1 MPYIPF
7 TDEQKVLAN
16 SVDLAEYLRVRGEK
30 LERAGIEHKLIYY
43 DSSGKHDSITIR
55 GSKWFDHKNQTGG
68 GAIKFMQEFYGMDF
82 QTAVQELLGRSIS
95 PLSNSPPK
103 ADTEEQKTRDF
114 ILPEPNSDMH
124 RVYAYL
130 IKQRFISTDIIT
142 YFAKQHTLYEDK
154 NHHNAVFVGLNE
166 KGMPKQAHKRS
177 TNSVGST
184 FRITCSGSDTR
195 YSFAHFGESK
205 RLYVFE
211 APIDMMSFLTL
222 YPKDWQK
229 HSCIAMNGV
238 YENAVLA
245 ALKNHSNLSEVIL
258 CVDND
263 EGGIEAVDRL
273 KDILSENGYT
283 DVKRLAPKFKD
294 WNEVLKAK
302 NGVKALPAV
311 PHKRKEEYLKEVSEL
326 GYLKCRPDKLTSQIY
341 ATFKNGQYKY
351 LAEYALAGSAF
362 FMPKSERIN
371 SECQA
376 FERLQHKLKSSYK
389 PYTDKGK
396 KAQKQRNLQECVQT
410 VLKDLRQTAR
420 TREQSINTAK
430 LLYRLADSAVR
441 ISVEETLNAPVQE
454 QTEDIQIVSEPEP
467 CMEFG

>member
-7 TDEQKVLAN
+7 TDEQKQLAN

-30 LERAGIEHKLIYY
+30 LERAGVEHKLIYY

-82 QTAVQELLGRSIS
+82 QTAVQELLGQRVT
-95 PLSNSPPK
+95 PLSHSPPK
-103 ADTEEQKTRDF
+103 AIAKEEKKEFR
-114 ILPEPNSDMH
+114 LPQANTNMH

-130 IKQRFISTDIIT
+130 IKQRFIAPEVIT
-142 YFAKQHTLYEDK
+142 HFAKQHTLYEDK
-154 NHHNAVFVGLNE
+154 EHHNAVFVGIDEN
-166 KGMPKQAHKRS
+166 GVPRQASKRS
-177 TNSVGST
+177 TNSYGNS
-184 FRITCSGSDTR
+184 FRITCQGSDTR

-222 YPKDWQK
+222 YPKEWQK
-229 HSCIAMNGV
+229 HSYIDMNGV
-238 YENAVLA
+238 YENAVLT

-273 KDILSENGYT
+273 RDILNENGYSN
-283 DVKRLAPKFKD
+283 VKRLAPPYKD

-326 GYLKCRPDKLTSQIY
+326 RYLKCRPDKLTSQIY

-362 FMPKSERIN
+362 FMPKTEQIN
-371 SECQA
+371 SECKA
-376 FERLQHKLKSSYK
+376 FVWLQNKLKGSYK
-389 PYTDKGK
+389 PYTDKGR
-396 KAQKQRNLQECVQT
+396 KAQKQRNLQDCVQEVLHDLKQT
-410 VLKDLRQTAR
+410 VR

-430 LLYRLADSAVR
+430 LLYRLADNAVR
-441 ISVEETLNAPVQE
+441 LSVEETLSVSIQE
-454 QTEDIQIVSEPEP
+454 QNEDIDIVPEPEP

>member
-16 SVDLAEYLRVRGEK
+16 SVNLEEFLRMRGEK
-30 LERAGIEHKLIYY
+30 LERVGREHKLIYY
-43 DSSGKHDSITIR
+43 DSSGKHDSITLR
-55 GSKWFDHKNQTGG
+55 GSTWFDHKNQVGG
-68 GAIKFMQEFYGMDF
+68 GAIKFMQEFYDMDF
-82 QTAVQELLGRSIS
+82 QTAVQELLGQRVT
-95 PLSNSPPK
+95 PLSHSPPK
-103 ADTEEQKTRDF
+103 AIAKEEKKEFR
-114 ILPEPNSDMH
+114 LPQANTNMH

-130 IKQRFISTDIIT
+130 IKQRFIAPEVIT
-142 YFAKQHTLYEDK
+142 HFAKQHTLYEDK
-154 NHHNAVFVGLNE
+154 EHHNAVFVGIDEN
-166 KGMPKQAHKRS
+166 GVPRQASKRS
-177 TNSVGST
+177 TNSYGNS
-184 FRITCSGSDTR
+184 FRITCQGSDTR
-195 YSFAHFGESK
+195 YSFTHFGESK

-222 YPKDWQK
+222 YPKEWQK
-229 HSCIAMNGV
+229 HSYIDMNGV
-238 YENAVLA
+238 YENAVLT

-273 KDILSENGYT
+273 KDILTENGYT

-302 NGVKALPAV
+302 NGALALPAV

-326 GYLKCRPDKLTSQIY
+326 RYLKCRPDKLTSQIY

-362 FMPKSERIN
+362 FMPKTEQIN
-371 SECQA
+371 SECKA
-376 FERLQHKLKSSYK
+376 FVWLQNKLKGSYK
-389 PYTDKGK
+389 PYTDKGR
-396 KAQKQRNLQECVQT
+396 KAQKQRNLQDCVQEVLHDLKQT
-410 VLKDLRQTAR
+410 VR

-430 LLYRLADSAVR
+430 LLYRLADNAVR
-441 ISVEETLNAPVQE
+441 LSVEETLSVSIQE
-454 QTEDIQIVSEPEP
+454 QNEDIDIVPEPEP

>member
-1 MPYIPF
+1 MSYIPF
-7 TDEQKVLAN
+7 TDEQKILAN

-30 LERAGIEHKLIYY
+30 LERVGIEHKLIYY

-82 QTAVQELLGRSIS
+82 QTAVQELLGQTVT
-95 PLSNSPPK
+95 PLSHSPPK
-103 ADTEEQKTRDF
+103 VSAKEEKKEFR
-114 ILPEPNSDMH
+114 LPEANTNMH

-130 IKQRFISTDIIT
+130 IKQRFISPDIISH
-142 YFAKQHTLYEDK
+142 FAKQHTLYEDK
-154 NHHNAVFVGLNE
+154 EHHNAVFVGVDEN
-166 KGMPKQAHKRS
+166 GVPRQASKRS
-177 TNSVGST
+177 TNSYGNS
-184 FRITCSGSDTR
+184 FRITCQGSDTR

-222 YPKDWQK
+222 YPNDWQK
-229 HSCIAMNGV
+229 HSYIAMNGV
-238 YENAVLA
+238 YENAVLT

-273 KDILSENGYT
+273 RDILNENGYSN
-283 DVKRLAPKFKD
+283 VKRLAPPYKD

-362 FMPKSERIN
+362 FMPKTEQIN
-371 SECQA
+371 SECKA
-376 FERLQHKLKSSYK
+376 FVWLQNKLKGSYK

-396 KAQKQRNLQECVQT
+396 AAAKQRNLQECVT
-410 VLKDLRQTAR
+410 EVMKDLRQTAR
-420 TREQSINTAK
+420 TREQCINTAK
-430 LLYRLADSAVR
+430 LLYQLADSAVR
-441 ISVEETLNAPVQE
+441 LSVEKTLYEPVAE
-454 QTEDIQIVSEPEP
+454 HIESEDIVSEPEP
-467 CMEFG
+467 FMEFG

>member
-7 TDEQKVLAN
+7 TDEQKQLAN

-82 QTAVQELLGRSIS
+82 QTAVQELLGRSIP
-95 PLSNSPPK
+95 PLSNIPPK
-103 ADTEEQKTRDF
+103 SDKQEQKTREF
-114 ILPEPNSDMH
+114 KLPEPNSDMH

-130 IKQRFISTDIIT
+130 IKQRYIAPDIIT
-142 YFAKQHTLYEDK
+142 HFAKQHTLYEDK
-154 NHHNAVFVGLNE
+154 EHHNAVFVGVDEN
-166 KGMPKQAHKRS
+166 GVPRQASKRS
-177 TNSVGST
+177 TNSYGNS
-184 FRITCSGSDTR
+184 FRITCQGSDTR

-273 KDILSENGYT
+273 RDILNENGYSN
-283 DVKRLAPKFKD
+283 VKRLAPPYKD

-302 NGVKALPAV
+302 NGAPALPAV
-311 PHKRKEEYLKEVSEL
+311 PNKHKEEYHRQVGNLQ
-326 GYLKCRPDKLTSQIY
+326 YLKCRPDKLTSQIY
-341 ATFKNGQYKY
+341 AAFKNEQYKY

-362 FMPKSERIN
+362 FMPKTEQIN
-371 SECQA
+371 SECKA
-376 FERLQHKLKSSYK
+376 FVWLQNKLKGSYK
-389 PYTDKGK
+389 PYTDKGR
-396 KAQKQRNLQECVQT
+396 KAQKQRNLQDCVQE
-410 VLKDLRQTAR
+410 VLHDLKQTAR
-420 TREQSINTAK
+420 TCEQSVNTAK
-430 LLYRLADSAVR
+430 LLYRLADSSVR
-441 ISVEETLNAPVQE
+441 MSVEETLSAPIQE
-454 QTEDIQIVSEPEP
+454 QTEDMDIVSESEP
-467 CMEFG
+467 CMEFS

>member
-1 MPYIPF
+1 MSYIPF
-7 TDEQKVLAN
+7 TDEQKILAN
-16 SVDLAEYLRVRGEK
+16 SIDLAEYLRVRGEK
-30 LERAGIEHKLIYY
+30 LERVGIEHKLIYY

-55 GSKWFDHKNQTGG
+55 GSKWFDHKNQIGG
-68 GAIKFMQEFYGMDF
+68 GAIKFMQEFYDMDF
-82 QTAVQELLGRSIS
+82 QTAVQELLGQTVT
-95 PLSNSPPK
+95 PLSHSPPK
-103 ADTEEQKTRDF
+103 VSAKEEKKEFR
-114 ILPEPNSDMH
+114 LPEANTNMH

-130 IKQRFISTDIIT
+130 IKQRFISPDIISH
-142 YFAKQHTLYEDK
+142 FAKQHTLYEDK
-154 NHHNAVFVGLNE
+154 EHHNAVFVGVDEN
-166 KGMPKQAHKRS
+166 GVPRQASKRS
-177 TNSVGST
+177 TNSYGNS
-184 FRITCSGSDTR
+184 FRITCQGSDTR

-211 APIDMMSFLTL
+211 APIDMLSFLTL
-222 YPKDWQK
+222 YPKEWQK
-229 HSCIAMNGV
+229 HSYIAMNGV
-238 YENAVLA
+238 YENAVLT

-273 KDILSENGYT
+273 RDILNENGYSN
-283 DVKRLAPKFKD
+283 VKRLAPEFKD
-294 WNEVLKAK
+294 WNECLKSQ
-302 NGVKALPAV
+302 NGVEPLLAV
-311 PHKRKEEYLKEVSEL
+311 PHKRKDEYLKEVSEL

-371 SECQA
+371 SEFQA
-376 FERLQHKLKSSYK
+376 FERLHVKLKDSYK

-396 KAQKQRNLQECVQT
+396 KSQKQRNLQECVQT

>member
-16 SVDLAEYLRVRGEK
+16 SVDLEQFLRMRGEK
-30 LERAGIEHKLIYY
+30 LERVGIEHKLIYY

-55 GSKWFDHKNQTGG
+55 GSKWFDHKNQVGG

-166 KGMPKQAHKRS
+166 NGEPKQAHKRS
-177 TNSVGST
+177 TNSIGST
-184 FRITCSGSDTR
+184 FRITCSGSDTH
-195 YSFAHFGESK
+195 YSFAHFGEDE

-211 APIDMMSFLTL
+211 APIDMLSFLTL
-222 YPKDWQK
+222 YPNDWQK
-229 HSCIAMNGV
+229 HSYIAMNGV

-273 KDILSENGYT
+273 RDILNENGYSN
-283 DVKRLAPKFKD
+283 VKRLAPPYKD

-302 NGVKALPAV
+302 NGAPALPAV
-311 PHKRKEEYLKEVSEL
+311 PNKHKEEYHRQVGNLQ
-326 GYLKCRPDKLTSQIY
+326 YLKCRPDKLTSQIY
-341 ATFKNGQYKY
+341 AAFKNEQYKY
-351 LAEYALAGSAF
+351 LAEYALVGSAF
-362 FMPKSERIN
+362 FIDKSCEKDMFAKLR
-371 SECQA
+371 A
-376 FERLQHKLKSSYK
+376 KLKAEYK

-396 KAQKQRNLQECVQT
+396 AAAKQRNLQECVT
-410 VLKDLRQTAR
+410 AVMKDLRQTAR
-420 TREQSINTAK
+420 THEQSVNTAK
-430 LLYRLADSAVR
+430 LLYQLADSAVR
-441 ISVEETLNAPVQE
+441 LSVEETLNAPMQE
-454 QTEDIQIVSEPEP
+454 NIESEDIVSEPEP

>member
-16 SVDLAEYLRVRGEK
+16 SVNLEEFLRMRGEK
-30 LERAGIEHKLIYY
+30 LERVGREHKLIYY
-43 DSSGKHDSITIR
+43 DSSGKHDSITLR
-55 GSKWFDHKNQTGG
+55 GSTWFDHKNQVGG
-68 GAIKFMQEFYGMDF
+68 GAIKFMQEFYDMDF
-82 QTAVQELLGRSIS
+82 QTAVQELLGQRVT
-95 PLSNSPPK
+95 PLSHSPPK
-103 ADTEEQKTRDF
+103 AIAKEEKKEFR
-114 ILPEPNSDMH
+114 LPQANTNMH

-130 IKQRFISTDIIT
+130 IKQRFIAPEVIT
-142 YFAKQHTLYEDK
+142 HFAKQHTLYEDK
-154 NHHNAVFVGLNE
+154 EHHNAVFVGIDEN
-166 KGMPKQAHKRS
+166 GVPRQASKRS
-177 TNSVGST
+177 TNSYGNS
-184 FRITCSGSDTR
+184 FRITCQGSDTR

-222 YPKDWQK
+222 YPKEWQK
-229 HSCIAMNGV
+229 HSYIDMNGV
-238 YENAVLA
+238 YENAVLT

-273 KDILSENGYT
+273 KDILTENGYT

-302 NGVKALPAV
+302 NGALALPAV

-326 GYLKCRPDKLTSQIY
+326 RYLKCRPDKLTSQIY

-362 FMPKSERIN
+362 FMPKTEQIN
-371 SECQA
+371 SECKA
-376 FERLQHKLKSSYK
+376 FVWLQNKLKGSYK
-389 PYTDKGK
+389 PYTDKGR
-396 KAQKQRNLQECVQT
+396 KAQKQRNLQDCVQEVLHDLKQT
-410 VLKDLRQTAR
+410 VR

-430 LLYRLADSAVR
+430 LLYRLADRAVR
-441 ISVEETLNAPVQE
+441 LSVEETLSVSIQE
-454 QTEDIQIVSEPEP
+454 QNEDIDIVPEPEP
-467 CMEFG
+467 CMEFS

>member
-1 MPYIPF
+1 M
-7 TDEQKVLAN
+7 
-16 SVDLAEYLRVRGEK
+16 
-30 LERAGIEHKLIYY
+30 
-43 DSSGKHDSITIR
+43 
-55 GSKWFDHKNQTGG
+55 
-68 GAIKFMQEFYGMDF
+68 
-82 QTAVQELLGRSIS
+82 
-95 PLSNSPPK
+95 
-103 ADTEEQKTRDF
+103 
-114 ILPEPNSDMH
+114 
-124 RVYAYL
+124 
-130 IKQRFISTDIIT
+130 
-142 YFAKQHTLYEDK
+142 
-154 NHHNAVFVGLNE
+154 FVGVDEN
-166 KGMPKQAHKRS
+166 GVPRQASKRS
-177 TNSVGST
+177 TNSYGNS
-184 FRITCSGSDTR
+184 FRITCQGSDTR

-263 EGGIEAVDRL
+263 EGGIEAVGRL

-362 FMPKSERIN
+362 FIDKSCEKDMFAKLR
-371 SECQA
+371 A
-376 FERLQHKLKSSYK
+376 KLKAEYK
-389 PYTDKGK
+389 AYTDKGK
-396 KAQKQRNLQECVQT
+396 VAAKQRNLQECVT
-410 VLKDLRQTAR
+410 AVMKDLRQTAR

-430 LLYRLADSAVR
+430 LLYQLADSAVR
-441 ISVEETLNAPVQE
+441 LSVEETLNAPMQE
-454 QTEDIQIVSEPEP
+454 NIESEDIVSEPEP